1 MQCLDVLLLFVLGR
15 DELHV
20 WLHQSGTNGL
30 CIVAVLLLMLE
41 EWFNI
46 LRCDHFDLV
55 TQSLKLT
62 LSPERAS
69 ASFDANAAC
78 WDVGQF

>member
-1 MQCLDVLLLFVLGR
+1 
-15 DELHV
+15 
-20 WLHQSGTNGL
+20 
-30 CIVAVLLLMLE
+30 MLE